1 MANDIACV
9 FVGAVLPLTA
19 NFTGVA
25 AGPVLMIAASLWS
38 LAFLLFFSRILPLYW
53 RRMPAYLAGDG

>member
-1 MANDIACV
+1 M
-9 FVGAVLPLTA
+9 TA
-19 NFTGVA
+19 NFTGAA

-38 LAFLLFFSRILPLYW
+38 LAFLLFFSRILPLCW